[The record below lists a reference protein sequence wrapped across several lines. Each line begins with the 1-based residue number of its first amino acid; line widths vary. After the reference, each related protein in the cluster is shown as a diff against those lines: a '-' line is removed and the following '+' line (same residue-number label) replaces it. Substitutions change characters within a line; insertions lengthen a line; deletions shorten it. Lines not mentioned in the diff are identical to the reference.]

1 MTRFLDGGSS
11 LYLKR
16 GPLLRPA
23 LILFVLA
30 SFLLAA
36 CGSRLQNESWPG
48 LSTDGEKLY
57 LAHGT
62 TVSSYFAADQKL
74 AWTFPAEPKASQ
86 LFYAAPSV
94 EENRV
99 VFGDYGVAGNV
110 LSLSPGVTVSVYAV
124 EDIDDGGTAPE
135 EWVQSDDVDDKIVA
149 PPLQVGDTVYIGTAD
164 NYVLALDATSGKT
177 LWSFETGHSIW
188 GQPAYRDG
196 VVFAT
201 SMDRSIHALDAQ
213 SGQELWQTN
222 FAGAVASGPV
232 LNDEMLFV
240 SAFDS
245 QIHALDI
252 QTGAEKWHAPAEN
265 WVWGAPAYENGVVY
279 YADIDGN
286 VFAVD
291 ATTGAAKWQAKTP
304 GAAQTSPVV
313 AGDIVYVASEGESSE
328 IPAGALRAFSI
339 EDGRELW
346 TTIAPAPLFTSPVVV
361 NDAIIVALQSESAI
375 LIAYDLITGGQL
387 WTIAPPV
394 PETK

>member
-1 MTRFLDGGSS
+1 MYS
-11 LYLKR
+11 KR
-16 GPLLRPA
+16 RPLLRPA
-23 LILFVLA
+23 LILFVLV
-30 SFLLAA
+30 SLLLTA
-36 CGSRLQNESWPG
+36 CGSRLENESWPG

-74 AWTFPAEPKASQ
+74 AWTFPAEPKTNQ

-110 LSLSPGVTVSVYAV
+110 FSLSPGVKVSVYAV
-124 EDIDDGGTAPE
+124 EDIDDGSTAPE
-135 EWVQSDDVDDKIVA
+135 EWVQTADFNDKIVA
-149 PPLQVGDTVYIGTAD
+149 PPLQVGDTVYVGTAD
-164 NYVLALDATSGKT
+164 NYVIALDATSGEA

-201 SMDRSIHALDAQ
+201 SMDRSIHALDAE

-232 LNDEMLFV
+232 LNDESIFV
-240 SAFDS
+240 SDFDS

-252 QTGAEKWHAPAEN
+252 QTGEEIWNAPAEN
-265 WVWGAPAYENGVVY
+265 WVWGSPAYADGVVY

-291 ATTGAAKWQAKTP
+291 AATGAAKWRGKTP
-304 GAAQTSPVV
+304 GAVQTRPVV

-328 IPAGALRAFSI
+328 IPAGALRAFAK

-346 TTIAPAPLFTSPVVV
+346 TTIAPAPLFTSPVIVD
-361 NDAIIVALQSESAI
+361 NAIIVALQSESAM

-394 PETK
+394 SE